1 MAELRFFSEVP
12 DVVRTA
18 FGRTGPCGVG
28 GGGGKNLGI
37 SLSVSGPGVMVIW
50 GGGRRVEL
58 ARSGG
63 GGRAVGP
70 SGRGVFE

>member
-1 MAELRFFSEVP
+1 MAEFRFLSDVP

-18 FGRTGPCGVG
+18 FGRAGSCGVG

-50 GGGRRVEL
+50 GGGRRGAL
-58 ARSGG
+58 ASSGG
-63 GGRAVGP
+63 GRRAVGP